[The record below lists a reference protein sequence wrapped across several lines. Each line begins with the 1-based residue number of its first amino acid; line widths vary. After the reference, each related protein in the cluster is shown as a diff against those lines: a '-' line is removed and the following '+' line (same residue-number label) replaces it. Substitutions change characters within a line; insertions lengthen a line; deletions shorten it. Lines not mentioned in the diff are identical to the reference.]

1 MKERE
6 IRDNILRVFS
16 DACNDMQ
23 IASSTLK
30 DYCDKHNFSYY
41 DAAHGSLKTD
51 NDVELRRYVNQFFM
65 ANGELEGIRSVLDIF
80 YTEKEIDMLHAGCI
94 KQLQDFVGP
103 RFFYDEL
110 PSEDEIESCEDDEP
124 SFDSTSQALYGRRY
138 EEAKRAEKAYEKS
151 KQSKKVN
158 DIQDAAEVNAY

>member
-6 IRDNILRVFS
+6 IRDNIIRIFS

-23 IASSTLK
+23 IASATLK
-30 DYCDKHNFSYY
+30 DYCDKHNFSYA

-51 NDVELRRYVNQFFM
+51 NDVELRRYINQFFM
-65 ANGELEGIRSVLDIF
+65 ANGELEGIRLVLDIF

-110 PSEDEIESCEDDEP
+110 PSEDEIESCEDD
-124 SFDSTSQALYGRRY
+124 D
-138 EEAKRAEKAYEKS
+138 
-151 KQSKKVN
+151 
-158 DIQDAAEVNAY
+158 DIDK